1 MYMYHHM
8 PSLLIRSDVHLSL
21 LHVSSL
27 VVSSECSMDIL
38 DQHRTLVIK
47 SIVLVI
53 IAITFL
59 MSCIA
64 LG

>member
-1 MYMYHHM
+1 M

-21 LHVSSL
+21 LHVHVSSL
-27 VVSSECSMDIL
+27 VVSSEGSMDIL